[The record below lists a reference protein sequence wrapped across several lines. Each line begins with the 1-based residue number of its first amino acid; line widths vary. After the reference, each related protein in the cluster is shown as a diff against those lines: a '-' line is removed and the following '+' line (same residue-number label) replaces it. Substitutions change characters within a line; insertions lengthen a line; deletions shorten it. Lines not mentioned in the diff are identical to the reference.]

1 MQDKSNISIV
11 ISIIALSVSLFAL
24 IIVLNVS
31 LSFSFFDL
39 FGKSDSYRFEKNND
53 KVYIPADPKAKKEL
67 NDFENLLEKS
77 PLTPNNVDLDKTPKT
92 SIKFNKDSHDFGN
105 IEQDTENKYSFTFTN
120 TGNEPLKIKNAK
132 GSCGCTVP
140 NYPKE
145 PIMPGK
151 TGQID
156 VVYKPAKQKGNQSKT
171 VTVSANTNPENTIL
185 RISANVNSPDE

>member
-1 MQDKSNISIV
+1 MKDKSNISIV
-11 ISIIALSVSLFAL
+11 ISIIALSVSLFAI

-39 FGKSDSYRFEKNND
+39 FGKSDSYRFDRDND

-156 VVYKPAKQKGNQSKT
+156 VVYKPAKQKGNQNKN

>member
-11 ISIIALSVSLFAL
+11 ISLIALKVSLFAL
-24 IIVLNVS
+24 
-31 LSFSFFDL
+31 
-39 FGKSDSYRFEKNND
+39 FGKNDSNRFERDNE

-67 NDFENLLEKS
+67 NDFENLLES

-171 VTVSANTNPENTIL
+171 VTASANTNPENTIL

>member
-1 MQDKSNISIV
+1 MIS
-11 ISIIALSVSLFAL
+11 SSV
-24 IIVLNVS
+24 
-31 LSFSFFDL
+31 
-39 FGKSDSYRFEKNND
+39 K
-53 KVYIPADPKAKKEL
+53 
-67 NDFENLLEKS
+67 
-77 PLTPNNVDLDKTPKT
+77 LDGAPTRLRAWPGVGIGASEGGANPPKT

-132 GSCGCTVP
+132 VSCGCTVP
-140 NYPKE
+140 YYPKE
-145 PIMPGK
+145 AIMPGK

>member
-11 ISIIALSVSLFAL
+11 ISLIALSVSLFAL
-24 IIVLNVS
+24 
-31 LSFSFFDL
+31 
-39 FGKSDSYRFEKNND
+39 FGKSDSNRFERDNE

-105 IEQDTENKYSFTFTN
+105 IEQDTENKYSFAFTN